1 MNLKYSSSVVL
12 SLLLYPGYASVSSE
26 SSVETQNNKGYRT
39 DSIQKISEIVVT
51 GTNLATS
58 RSQLPYSIS
67 IINKEEL
74 EESGE
79 NKILNVLSGRIPSL
93 FVTER
98 GIGGFGI
105 STGGS
110 GGIKIRGVG
119 GSPTSQILMMVD
131 GQPQFAGNYSHHVAD
146 TYTMDFA
153 EKVEVIRGPAS
164 VLYGSNAMGG
174 AINIITSNAQK
185 EGVHNTLNAQY
196 GSYNTANFDYVNKV
210 RYGNFSSV
218 ISLNYLNTDGIS
230 QDFDFKQYGGYAKI
244 RYDVTKNWNLS
255 ADYNVMKFEGKDPT
269 YITEEQPYIYEQ
281 NIIRGAGS
289 VNINNKYDKTSG
301 SVKVFYSYGNH
312 FVYDP
317 KPFHSLD
324 DHFGIIAY
332 QSFSLGEGNNVTAG
346 IDYTDYSGKIP
357 LSGGTEH
364 KEGSMTTFDRKH
376 ISEFAPYLVASQNLL
391 KELITLNAGVRY
403 VHNDKFGD
411 SWIPQGGITLFPKCN
426 TIIKGSVAKGYRNPS
441 FKELYLYRMANP
453 ELKPES
459 MMNYEVSV
467 VQYAM
472 SRRLRAELTGYI
484 AKGKDLIQSVAH
496 PELGHPLNENTG
508 KFENKGIEASLSY
521 MILPSLSA
529 ESTYSYM
536 HTDIENLT
544 GAPKNQF
551 FFGVN
556 WQALKKLRIDMQ
568 LRSIGGLFVHQSMEK
583 QDYTLL
589 NSKITYIPAGNI
601 EVYALLDNIT
611 DKKYTINYNY
621 EMPGFMINGG
631 IKVRF

>member
-218 ISLNYLNTDGIS
+218 ISLNYLNTDGSS
-230 QDFDFKQYGGYAKI
+230 QDFVFKQYGGYAKI
-244 RYDVTKNWNLS
+244 SYDFSKKWNLR
-255 ADYNVMKFEGKDPT
+255 ADYT
-269 YITEEQPYIYEQ
+269 
-281 NIIRGAGS
+281 
-289 VNINNKYDKTSG
+289 
-301 SVKVFYSYGNH
+301 VK
-312 FVYDP
+312 
-317 KPFHSLD
+317 
-324 DHFGIIAY
+324 
-332 QSFSLGEGNNVTAG
+332 
-346 IDYTDYSGKIP
+346 
-357 LSGGTEH
+357 
-364 KEGSMTTFDRKH
+364 
-376 ISEFAPYLVASQNLL
+376 
-391 KELITLNAGVRY
+391 
-403 VHNDKFGD
+403 
-411 SWIPQGGITLFPKCN
+411 
-426 TIIKGSVAKGYRNPS
+426 
-441 FKELYLYRMANP
+441 
-453 ELKPES
+453 
-459 MMNYEVSV
+459 
-467 VQYAM
+467 
-472 SRRLRAELTGYI
+472 
-484 AKGKDLIQSVAH
+484 
-496 PELGHPLNENTG
+496 
-508 KFENKGIEASLSY
+508 
-521 MILPSLSA
+521 
-529 ESTYSYM
+529 
-536 HTDIENLT
+536 
-544 GAPKNQF
+544 
-551 FFGVN
+551 
-556 WQALKKLRIDMQ
+556 
-568 LRSIGGLFVHQSMEK
+568 
-583 QDYTLL
+583 
-589 NSKITYIPAGNI
+589 
-601 EVYALLDNIT
+601 
-611 DKKYTINYNY
+611 
-621 EMPGFMINGG
+621 
-631 IKVRF
+631 